1 MMKIWILWLVVVL
14 TCTFAH
20 AQNHDVINKEN
31 KEKTKKTAQKQAS
44 ETQQQHQPHIW
55 PKPFQP
61 SKEIG
66 ADSQIS
72 FPTDI

>member
-1 MMKIWILWLVVVL
+1 MKNCILWLVLVL
-14 TCTFAH
+14 TCTVAN
-20 AQNHDVINKEN
+20 AQNQDVSNKEN
-31 KEKTKKTAQKQAS
+31 KEIIKKKAPKQAS
-44 ETQQQHQPHIW
+44 ETQQKQQPNIW